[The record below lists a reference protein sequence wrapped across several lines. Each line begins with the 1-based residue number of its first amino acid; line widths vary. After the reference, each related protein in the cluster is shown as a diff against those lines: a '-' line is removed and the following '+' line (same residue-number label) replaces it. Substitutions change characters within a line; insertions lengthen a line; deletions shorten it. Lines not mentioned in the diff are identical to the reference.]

1 MIVQERGPE
10 HHRIVASAVADTE
23 AAAWGRGW
31 DWGPGVC
38 AVGGRVRALL
48 FNGLASV
55 LAPRPSGRLPRIRDL
70 TPKPQHPPRGT
81 NIPLSE

>member
-10 HHRIVASAVADTE
+10 HHRIVASRCCRYRSSSLGE
-23 AAAWGRGW
+23 GW